1 MVKETKFY
9 DLLEVKPDATES
21 EIKKAYRKLAVKLH
35 PDKNPDGSTEA
46 QFKEITFAY
55 QILSDSEK
63 RAAYDRGGENA
74 IKEGGSQGGGMPTD
88 IFDMFFGGGRQQQRE
103 RRGKDM
109 VHQLSVSLKDLY
121 VGKVSKLAVQKN
133 VICSGCDG
141 RGGKDGSV
149 QPCRPCNGQGIR
161 IELRQFGPGMV
172 QQMQRQCSE
181 CDGTGEQ
188 IKEKDRC
195 KTCNGKKVLPERK
208 ILEVNIDKGME
219 DEQRITFKG
228 ESDQAPGLPPGD
240 IIIVLDA
247 KEHPVFK
254 RKGTDLLMEMEIT
267 LVEALCGF
275 KRVITHLDE
284 RQVLIQTNPGQV
296 IKDGA
301 IKIVY
306 GEGMP
311 QYRNPFEKGRLFI
324 NFKVVFPANN
334 FASADALKQLEAI
347 LPARPPAPTITGD
360 VDETELQEYDPEGR
374 EFGRSA
380 RSSRAATDEDDP
392 RGGHGHGP
400 GVQCASQ

>member
-9 DLLEVKPDATES
+9 DLLEVKPDATDN
-21 EIKKAYRKLAVKLH
+21 EIKKSYRKLAMKLH
-35 PDKNPDGSTEA
+35 PDKNPDGSTEE
-46 QFKEITFAY
+46 QFKELSFAY
-55 QILSDSEK
+55 QVISDPEK

-74 IKEGGSQGGGMPTD
+74 IKEGGSHSGGGMPND
-88 IFDMFFGGGRQQQRE
+88 IFDMFFGGGRRQRE

-133 VICSGCDG
+133 VICASCEG
-141 RGGKDGSV
+141 RGGKEGSV
-149 QPCRPCNGQGIR
+149 QTCRPCQGQGVR
-161 IELRQFGPGMV
+161 IELRQIGPGMV
-172 QQMQRQCSE
+172 QQVQRACSE
-181 CDGTGEQ
+181 CDGSGQQ

-195 KTCNGKKVLPERK
+195 KNCNGKKVLAERK
-208 ILEVNIDKGME
+208 ILEVHIDKGMD
-219 DEQRITFKG
+219 DEQKITFSG
-228 ESDQAPGLPPGD
+228 ESDQTPGLPPGD
-240 IIIVLDA
+240 IIIVLDC

-254 RKGTDLLMEMEIT
+254 RKGGDLLMSMEIT

-275 KRVITHLDE
+275 QRVVNHLDD
-284 RQVLIQTNPGQV
+284 RQVLIKSEPGRV
-296 IKDGA
+296 LKDGD

-324 NFKVVFPANN
+324 QFKVVFPKDN

-347 LPARPPAPTITGD
+347 LPARPPQPAITGE

-374 EFGRSA
+374 EFGKSA
-380 RSSRAATDEDDP
+380 RTGRSATDEDEQHT
-392 RGGHGHGP
+392 HGGP